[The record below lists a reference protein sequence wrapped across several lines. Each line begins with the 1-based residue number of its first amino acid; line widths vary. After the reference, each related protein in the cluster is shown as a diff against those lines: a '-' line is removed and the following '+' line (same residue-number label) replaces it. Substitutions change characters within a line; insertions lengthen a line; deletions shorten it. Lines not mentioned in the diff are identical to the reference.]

1 MEEITP
7 VKSHRLFFAVW
18 LDDATSRKLAR
29 LQSRVRGRKTHHDDF
44 HITLAFLGERP
55 VGSLPMLKEILARLE
70 PIDMTL
76 VLDRLGYFRH
86 NRIAWI
92 GMETPPPA
100 LFQLHDRLR
109 RELTSRS
116 IPFFG
121 CGDFRPHVT
130 LARNADAPD
139 GEPFA
144 PIAWHARRIALA
156 ESLPTSEGARY
167 RLLAEI
173 RSG

>member
-1 MEEITP
+1 MEDTTP

-18 LDDATSRKLAR
+18 PDDATSQELAR

-55 VGSLPMLKEILARLE
+55 VDSLPILKEILARLGS
-70 PIDMTL
+70 IDMTL

-86 NRIAWI
+86 NRIAWV

-109 RELTSRS
+109 RELTGRS
-116 IPFFG
+116 IPFSG
-121 CGDFRPHVT
+121 YGDFRPHIT

-139 GEPFA
+139 EEPFA
-144 PIAWHARRIALA
+144 PIAWRARRIALA
-156 ESLPTSEGARY
+156 ESLPASEGARY
-167 RLLAEI
+167 RLLAEV

>member
-1 MEEITP
+1 MEGTTP

-18 LDDATSRKLAR
+18 PDDATSQKLAR

-55 VGSLPMLKEILARLE
+55 VDSLPILKEILARLG
-70 PIDMTL
+70 PIDIML

-86 NRIAWI
+86 NRIAWV

-116 IPFFG
+116 IPFSG
-121 CGDFRPHVT
+121 YGDFRPHVT
-130 LARNADAPD
+130 LVRNAEEPNE
-139 GEPFA
+139 EPFA
-144 PIAWHARRIALA
+144 PIAWRARRIALA
-156 ESLPTSEGARY
+156 ESLPASEGARY
-167 RLLAEI
+167 RLLAEV
-173 RSG
+173 

>member
-1 MEEITP
+1 VGNATP
-7 VKSHRLFFAVW
+7 LKSQRLFFAVW
-18 LDDATSRKLAR
+18 PDEATSQKLAG

-44 HITLAFLGERP
+44 HITLAFLGQRP
-55 VGSLPMLKEILARLE
+55 VDSLPILKEILARLD

-100 LFQLHDRLR
+100 LFQLRDRLC
-109 RELTSRS
+109 RELTGRS
-116 IPFFG
+116 IPFSG
-121 CGDFRPHVT
+121 VGDFMPHIT

-139 GEPFA
+139 EEPFA

-156 ESLPTSEGARY
+156 ESAPASEGARY
-167 RLLAEI
+167 RLLAEV
-173 RSG
+173 RAG